1 MIAFFALNH
10 VVALMENIYYNV
22 GWFPTVF
29 DCCML
34 THWGKFNFRL
44 VMFALMN
51 VSVVSVINFTGQ

>member
-1 MIAFFALNH
+1 
-10 VVALMENIYYNV
+10 
-22 GWFPTVF
+22 
-29 DCCML
+29 ML